1 MRLTG
6 LEGFSDVST
15 GYVDDEYVTSV
26 VKLGNFAA
34 GDKVQIEFLGTWD
47 EYARGTP
54 DGTVPNWEVDTLTVI
69 GQLTVV
75 PDLPPPPLFVGG
87 EGTIGQDVYKGIRS
101 NEVFGTSQ
109 AGVPGFTGR
118 IVTFDEHGFTLDNHT
133 IAEDVLANYEGE
145 TAIGAY
151 SVVDFAG
158 GAATFGENL
167 AYPNG
172 INNDSQDDFA
182 VQVTADVVIPAGTW
196 TIGFGSDDGGRIK
209 LPGVEFTDS
218 LNNDMWEDDELRRE
232 AVRAHD
238 WTVGSFTLTPPLETT
253 LVGEFYE
260 RGGGDSFEIAVI
272 EGDVIESASPNTGW
286 ELLGNG
292 VFGWSVTTTAEPL
305 LSADLSA
312 EVATAPEF
320 RFDVNGSTGE
330 ADQFVVDNP
339 DPAVFTSILD
349 VDGATFQIAATGI

>member
-1 MRLTG
+1 M
-6 LEGFSDVST
+6 
-15 GYVDDEYVTSV
+15 
-26 VKLGNFAA
+26 
-34 GDKVQIEFLGTWD
+34 
-47 EYARGTP
+47 
-54 DGTVPNWEVDTLTVI
+54 PNWEIDSLNVI

-87 EGTIGQDVYKGIRS
+87 EGIIGQDVYKGTRS
-101 NEVFGTSQ
+101 NEVFGTTPQ
-109 AGVPGFTGR
+109 AGVTGFSGR
-118 IVTFDEHGFTLDNHT
+118 IVTFAEHGSTLNSHT
-133 IAEDVLANYEGE
+133 NAEDVLADFEGE

-151 SVVDFAG
+151 YEVDFAG
-158 GAATFGENL
+158 GSGTFSENT

-172 INNDSQDDFA
+172 INNDSQSDFA
-182 VQVTADVVIPAGTW
+182 VQVKADIVIPAGTW

-209 LPGVEFTDS
+209 MPGVEFTDS
-218 LNNDMWEDDELRRE
+218 LNNDMWEDDELRYE
-232 AVRAHD
+232 IPRAHG
-238 WTVGSFTLTPPLETT
+238 WTVGSFTLTAPLETT

-312 EVATAPEF
+312 EVATAQDF

-339 DPAVFTSILD
+339 DPAVITSILNI
-349 VDGATFQIAATGI
+349 DGADVSDRGDRDSDEGPNVPNHRREYDLGYAHYCATRSRAGVVVRSRYRLAYLPRHGPSG